1 MYMTDEKPT
10 DPTSR
15 EPSWAGLLFGED
27 PWPMLVVML
36 ACGLLIYI
44 LARDALP
51 AVLIVVLIGLAANI
65 WLTRRAEEAAEEE
78 DRS

>member
-1 MYMTDEKPT
+1 MADDKTP
-10 DPTSR
+10 DPIPR
-15 EPSWAGLLFGED
+15 EPSWAGLLFGDD

-36 ACGLLIYI
+36 ACGLLIFI

-65 WLTRRAEEAAEEE
+65 WLARRAEQAAEKE
-78 DRS
+78 DQT